1 MTVLLSCRKIVK
13 EFGENI
19 ILKNINFDITLGDR
33 IGLVG
38 INGAGKSTLANI
50 IYGDV
55 QADQGSILWHKKD
68 INLGYL
74 YQSAQYSQ
82 RKWSGE
88 YLSSQDEDY
97 LKYFN
102 KLSSHLGIAHIN
114 ALDKKRISNLSGGE
128 KMKLALANIWSKNPD
143 FIILDEPT
151 NHLDYSG
158 VSWLIEELKKY
169 KGTILIISHDRYFL
183 DKTVNKIVEINNGE
197 SKTYY
202 GNYSVYK
209 VEKKS
214 RFESQ
219 LHEFEIQEAQKAKIQ
234 EEINQL
240 KNWSDK
246 AHRDSRKKEVAGLG
260 KKEYFRVKA
269 KKKDKQIK
277 SKIKRLEKIDL
288 EGIKKPEEDK
298 KINFMFNEAKLKGN
312 RVIEAKEISKSYNNE
327 VLFKDSSF
335 YIKRGE
341 RIGLFGPNG
350 CGKTTLL
357 KMLLGEVG
365 LDKGEL
371 FISSSI
377 SVGYL
382 SQEALD
388 MDKELR
394 LMDEFDINSREEEGK
409 IRTLL
414 ANMGF
419 DEKMVYQRLNTLSLG
434 EITRVRMTKLIIKQ
448 NDLLILDE
456 PLNHLDIYS
465 REKLE
470 EALKD
475 YDGTIILVSH
485 DRYMI
490 QNICEGILAFK
501 GNKIVRIIE
510 GPKEYLDNLEN
521 KSLNNERRKNQS
533 NKNQK
538 DIKEQTMLIENELAY
553 ILGELGKFNP
563 GTSKYEELDKRF
575 NDLIIIKGKL

>member
-1 MTVLLSCRKIVK
+1 MTILLSCRKIMK

-19 ILKNINFDITLGDR
+19 ILKNINFDIALGDR

-55 QADQGSILWHKKD
+55 QADQGGILWYKKD

-88 YLSSQDEDY
+88 YLSNENEGY
-97 LKYFN
+97 LKYFEE
-102 KLSSHLGIAHIN
+102 LSSHLGISHIDT
-114 ALDKKRISNLSGGE
+114 LDGERIGSLSGGE

-158 VSWLIEELKKY
+158 VSWLIEELKQY

-183 DKTVNKIVEINNGE
+183 DKTVNKIVEINIGE
-197 SKTYY
+197 SQTYY
-202 GNYSVYK
+202 GNYSFYK
-209 VEKKS
+209 EEKKR

-219 LHEFEIQEAQKAKIQ
+219 LHEFEMQEAQKAKIQ
-234 EEINQL
+234 EEITQL

-298 KINFMFNEAKLKGN
+298 KINFMFNEARLKGN
-312 RVIEAKEISKSYNNE
+312 RIIEAKEISKSFNNK
-327 VLFKDSSF
+327 VLFKNSSF

-341 RIGLFGPNG
+341 RIGLFGANG

-357 KMLLGEVG
+357 KILLDEVSLDEGEI
-365 LDKGEL
+365 
-371 FISSSI
+371 FISNSI

-394 LMDEFDINSREEEGK
+394 IMDVFEVNSREEQGK
-409 IRTLL
+409 VRTLL

-475 YDGTIILVSH
+475 YHGTIILVSH

-490 QNICEGILAFK
+490 QNICEGILAFE
-501 GNKIVRIIE
+501 GNKIMRITE
-510 GPKEYLDNLEN
+510 SPKEYLDNLEN
-521 KSLNNERRKNQS
+521 KRLNKEQRTNQS
-533 NKNQK
+533 SINEK
-538 DIKEQTMLIENELAY
+538 DIKEQRMLIENELAY
-553 ILGELGKFNP
+553 ILGELSKFNP
-563 GTSKYEELDKRF
+563 GTSQYEELDKRF
-575 NDLIIIKGKL
+575 NELIIKKGKL